1 MSNFPIKFLKKGNE
15 PFLPVTSA
23 EAVMVKH
30 VTGVR
35 RLDDV
40 LRLKIEEVVTPAGS
54 GLSSFR
60 VDGGVTIVHSNNIE
74 PSLDTLLPK
83 LIKYDNRGH
92 IVETAD
98 FESLI
103 VGVNGARYGSYDGSA
118 SSFINLGDDFM
129 DNNGQI
135 QIRWNTIT

>member
-1 MSNFPIKFLKKGNE
+1 MTLPLKFLKQQGE
-15 PFLPVTSA
+15 PFLPITAA

-30 VTGVR
+30 VTGIR

-40 LRLKIEEVVTPAGS
+40 LRMKIEEVVTPVGS
-54 GLSSFR
+54 GLTSYPI
-60 VDGGVTIVHSNNIE
+60 DGGVVVSHSNNID
-74 PSLDTLLPK
+74 PSVDELKPK

-98 FESLI
+98 FGQLR
-103 VGVNGARYGSYDGSA
+103 VGVNGQPYAQYDGSS
-118 SSFINLGDDFM
+118 SSFINLGDDFI
-129 DNNGQI
+129 DSNGYI